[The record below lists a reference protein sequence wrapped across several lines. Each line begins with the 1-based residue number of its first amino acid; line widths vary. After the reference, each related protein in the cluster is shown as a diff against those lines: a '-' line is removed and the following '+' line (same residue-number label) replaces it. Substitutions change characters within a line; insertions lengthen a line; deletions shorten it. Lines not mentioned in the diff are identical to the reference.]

1 MACSLCAFT
10 APPLPKKPILLRTS
24 LGNLDSPLLPF
35 GTGFSFFSAISKILC
50 GARATNSRAAILH
63 RKGTAATAHSFHG
76 CFFGLGLDA
85 ATILHF
91 FHRHFSIRSGHR
103 IISCKGLAVHPK
115 DERSVGHSSNCH
127 NTLFFVMFLRIFQVL
142 KDVE

>member
-35 GTGFSFFSAISKILC
+35 GTGFSFFSAISKVLC
-50 GARATNSRAAILH
+50 GARATDSRAALTH
-63 RKGTAATAHSFHG
+63 RKGTAATAHFLHG
-76 CFFGLGLDA
+76 RFFWLGHTG
-85 ATILHF
+85 TISHF
-91 FHRHFSIRSGHR
+91 LRHFSTRSGHR

>member
-35 GTGFSFFSAISKILC
+35 GTGFSFFSAISKVLC
-50 GARATNSRAAILH
+50 GARATNSRAALLH
-63 RKGTAATAHSFHG
+63 RHDAAATAHFLHRR
-76 CFFGLGLDA
+76 FFRLGHH
-85 ATILHF
+85 ATTTHF
-91 FHRHFSIRSGHR
+91 FRHFSIRSGHR